1 MRINT
6 SSAVCRGTR
15 VTWLLDVVYYISDRP
30 RSRLAHS
37 SSRSHSSRAAKELSM
52 AAQACTRKIT
62 ADMKA
67 RISKAQGVKL
77 NWNNSCSSKLL
88 NTITAHSEAVGGP
101 KEYIFF
107 PLLTVSASFMGVHAR
122 MSIKLMKNGASQPF
136 CGML

>member
-1 MRINT
+1 
-6 SSAVCRGTR
+6 
-15 VTWLLDVVYYISDRP
+15 
-30 RSRLAHS
+30 
-37 SSRSHSSRAAKELSM
+37 M

-88 NTITAHSEAVGGP
+88 NTIIAHSEAVRAP

-107 PLLTVSASFMGVHAR
+107 NCSLFQVLLWVYMHE
-122 MSIKLMKNGASQPF
+122 
-136 CGML
+136 